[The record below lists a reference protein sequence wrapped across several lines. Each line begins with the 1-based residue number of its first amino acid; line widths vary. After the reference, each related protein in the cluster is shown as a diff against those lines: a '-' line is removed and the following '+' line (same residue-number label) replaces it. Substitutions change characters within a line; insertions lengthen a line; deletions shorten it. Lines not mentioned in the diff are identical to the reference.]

1 MIGVLRMRVVGCL
14 VLVAAALFA
23 PAAFA
28 ADPVRPTSPM
38 TPSQSDE
45 TNNPGSKK
53 PIAAPP
59 QGNADQVLPTKDQYE
74 EWLSRID
81 TDGDGQVT
89 REEWAAHQA
98 AGFNRVDADH
108 DGKLTMAEMHAAL
121 KPQRESEAAKVF
133 QRWDSNKDGFV
144 TREEFLGRDFPGFKM
159 LDTDGDGNITA
170 DELRNR
176 RAATKPRE

>member
-1 MIGVLRMRVVGCL
+1 MRVILCL
-14 VLVAAALFA
+14 VLFVASIA

-28 ADPVRPTSPM
+28 ADPVKPLSPV
-38 TPSQSDE
+38 TPSQSGE

-53 PIAAPP
+53 PTAPP
-59 QGNADQVLPTKDQYE
+59 PGNADQVLPTKDQYE

-98 AGFNRVDADH
+98 AGFDRVDADH
-108 DGKLTMAEMHAAL
+108 DGKLTLAEMYSAL
-121 KPQRESEAAKVF
+121 KPQREAEAAKVF
-133 QRWDSNKDGFV
+133 QRWDLNKDNFV

-170 DELRNR
+170 DDLRNR
-176 RAATKPRE
+176 RANSKSRD